1 MCHLHFCDLHLN
13 RYTLHAACPYR
24 CRLSPEQLLV
34 PELTAEPL
42 DPEAGPLQLD
52 PAAWNYR
59 WDHSQ
64 AGGDVCLYKLCLAG
78 PAGPVKLLLR

>member
-1 MCHLHFCDLHLN
+1 M
-13 RYTLHAACPYR
+13 
-24 CRLSPEQLLV
+24 